1 MDKIS
6 CPICGKEFASSVIES
21 HANKCLFFNESVKD
35 EGTTL
40 FKSVKDEGTTLFKNS
55 SPINKT
61 SNLKSINVKK
71 ANQVVVKRKNSLD
84 QFSSQNFQ
92 KDEEDVN
99 DDMLRKSVIFY
110 YSI

>member
-1 MDKIS
+1 MDTGKIS

-35 EGTTL
+35 NSTTL
-40 FKSVKDEGTTLFKNS
+40 LKDS

-71 ANQVVVKRKNSLD
+71 ANQVTVKRKNSLG

-92 KDEEDVN
+92 KDEEDK
-99 DDMLRKSVIFY
+99 DDKLRIKDDTLQSVI
-110 YSI
+110 IIVVM